1 MTVEEMQQRKREL
14 GLTNQDIADRCGLSV
29 PTVQRIIS
37 GSDIE
42 SRAYTKA
49 MIEAVLRDTPKMKDG
64 EAAYK
69 YGYMSK
75 VQGEY
80 TIDDYFELPEE
91 ERCELID
98 GVIYDLSSPVVSHQD
113 IAAEIVVKFRN
124 HVKEKGGSCKAF
136 MSPIDVILDEK
147 TIVQP
152 DVLILCD
159 RSKIE
164 KGRIKGGPD
173 LVLEVVSPSSKRR
186 DLVLKLNKYME
197 SGVREYW
204 IVDPM
209 NEKVTVYLFGSEWG
223 DKSDLVIGDYTFS
236 DKVPV
241 SIWGGECMIDFAEV
255 KEDLWE

>member
-49 MIEAVLRDTPKMKDG
+49 MIEAVLRDTPQMKDG

-124 HVKEKGGSCKAF
+124 HVS
-136 MSPIDVILDEK
+136 
-147 TIVQP
+147 
-152 DVLILCD
+152 
-159 RSKIE
+159 
-164 KGRIKGGPD
+164 
-173 LVLEVVSPSSKRR
+173 
-186 DLVLKLNKYME
+186 
-197 SGVREYW
+197 
-204 IVDPM
+204 
-209 NEKVTVYLFGSEWG
+209 
-223 DKSDLVIGDYTFS
+223 
-236 DKVPV
+236 
-241 SIWGGECMIDFAEV
+241 
-255 KEDLWE
+255 